1 MSNQVSNDSQNNVN
15 IDTKVE
21 ILSQKENNQIDIDLS
36 GDQNKI
42 SENFSNASQL
52 NETDENNDIDNNVE
66 LENECDC
73 CECRI
78 RQNSDFSTEQ
88 LPLDTQLPITL
99 MSESFTLCTIL

>member
-1 MSNQVSNDSQNNVN
+1 MSNDSQNNVN

-21 ILSQKENNQIDIDLS
+21 ILSQSENNQIDRDLT

-42 SENFSNASQL
+42 SENFNNASQL
-52 NETDENNDIDNNVE
+52 SKTDENNDIDNNVE
-66 LENECDC
+66 LENRCDC

-88 LPLDTQLPITL
+88 LPLDMQLPITL
-99 MSESFTLCTIL
+99 MSESFTFCTIL